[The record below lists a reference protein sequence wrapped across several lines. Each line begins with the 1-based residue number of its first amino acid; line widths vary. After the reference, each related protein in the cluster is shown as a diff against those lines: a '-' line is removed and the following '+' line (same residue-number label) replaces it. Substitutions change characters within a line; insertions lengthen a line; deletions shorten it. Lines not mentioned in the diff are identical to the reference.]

1 MDNSQSAIHLAQEW
15 GEVLMTDRSKDKS
28 GPQVPSGPNNG
39 PAPAGVSRR
48 TLLKRVAAIGAGAA
62 LSSGSVLPGMPRVD
76 SNPKRGRID
85 VHHHM
90 LPPFYMDLRQRVT
103 GIGEMPT
110 WSPARSLDD
119 MEQNGVTTAMLSLA
133 VSGVTFDAGEAGR
146 SLARKSN
153 DFGAQLV
160 KDHPASFGLLAA
172 LPLPDPQGSLI
183 EIEYALDALHAD
195 GVALLSS
202 YGDKW
207 LGDAIYAPVFE
218 ELNRRKAVVFVH
230 PSAPNCCANLQAHVP
245 ASTLEFLFDTTRTIE
260 SLLMNG
266 TFSRF
271 QNLQFIFSHGGG
283 AMPMLANRMARLF
296 PKDLAAQAPNGVL
309 YELKRQYY
317 DTASASNPASLS
329 ALMSVVPGS
338 QILFGS
344 DFPFLSAGDAA
355 GDLMHSGLP
364 DNTVEAINRDNAV
377 RLFRRLKE

>member
-1 MDNSQSAIHLAQEW
+1 
-15 GEVLMTDRSKDKS
+15 
-28 GPQVPSGPNNG
+28 
-39 PAPAGVSRR
+39 
-48 TLLKRVAAIGAGAA
+48 
-62 LSSGSVLPGMPRVD
+62 
-76 SNPKRGRID
+76 
-85 VHHHM
+85 M
-90 LPPFYMDLRQRVT
+90 LPPFYMDLRRAVPDV
-103 GIGEMPT
+103 GKMPM
-110 WSPARSLDD
+110 WSPSKSLDD
-119 MEQNGVTTAMLSLA
+119 MEKNGVTTAMLSLA

-172 LPLPDPQGSLI
+172 LPLPDPQGSLV
-183 EIEYALDALHAD
+183 EIEYALDTLHAD

-207 LGDAIYAPVFE
+207 LGDATYAPVFE

-245 ASTLEFLFDTTRTIE
+245 ASTMEFLFDTARTID

-271 QNLQFIFSHGGG
+271 PNLQFIFSHGGG
-283 AMPMLANRMARLF
+283 AMPILANRIARLF
-296 PKDLAAQAPNGVL
+296 PKELASYAPNGVL

-317 DTASASNPASLS
+317 DTASATNPSSLA
-329 ALMSVVPGS
+329 ALTNLIPSS
-338 QILFGS
+338 QIVFGS
-344 DFPFLSAGDAA
+344 DFPFLSAGDTV

-364 DNTVEAINRDNAV
+364 DKTVDAINRDNAV
-377 RLFRRLKE
+377 RLFGRLKN